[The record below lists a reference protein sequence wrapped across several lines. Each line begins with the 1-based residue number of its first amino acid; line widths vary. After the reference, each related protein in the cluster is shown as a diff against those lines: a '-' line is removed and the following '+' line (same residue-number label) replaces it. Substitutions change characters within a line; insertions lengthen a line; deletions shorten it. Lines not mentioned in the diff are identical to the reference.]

1 MIDVNTE
8 TTTTETTDTVAELR
22 AKLEAMTSHA
32 EGFSAMLVALA
43 ARAPGG
49 ELFVSH
55 GEMEVSFAS
64 GLSIV
69 EDDDGWTVT
78 GLREAAGVQ

>member
-1 MIDVNTE
+1 MIDVNAE
-8 TTTTETTDTVAELR
+8 TTTTDTTVTELR
-22 AKLEAMTSHA
+22 AKLEALTAHA

-49 ELFVSH
+49 ALSVTH
-55 GEMEVSFAS
+55 GEMEIAHTV